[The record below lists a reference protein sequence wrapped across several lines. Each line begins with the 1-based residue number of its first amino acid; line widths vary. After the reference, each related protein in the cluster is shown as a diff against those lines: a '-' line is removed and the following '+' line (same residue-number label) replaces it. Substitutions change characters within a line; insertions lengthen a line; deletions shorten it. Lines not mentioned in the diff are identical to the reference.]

1 MRTSIGAHGMK
12 KPVDVLQ
19 VWVIYH
25 AFSTHMSI
33 DVHEMIGLLLML
45 LGWISTVYSTS
56 IHVSTVVHAM
66 GARLS
71 VVQS

>member
-1 MRTSIGAHGMK
+1 MGAHAMK

-25 AFSTHMSI
+25 AFSTHMSM

-45 LGWISTVYSTS
+45 LQYAHKHGCPWDGRTIKCGTKLVDK
-56 IHVSTVVHAM
+56 A
-66 GARLS
+66 A
-71 VVQS
+71 